1 MIRLVC
7 AIVFIVK
14 AVGVGT
20 TLGTMLIKEDRMQ
33 QNSDDHEILVR
44 DKSYVKFE
52 RLLVKAE
59 SEGRIGG
66 DFKCLMCGMR
76 YMSKRDAEDCCRIIP

>member
-1 MIRLVC
+1 
-7 AIVFIVK
+7 
-14 AVGVGT
+14 
-20 TLGTMLIKEDRMQ
+20 MQ
-33 QNSDDHEILVR
+33 QTHEDQDILVR

-66 DFKCLMCGMR
+66 NFKCLMCGMR
-76 YMSKRDAEDCCRIIP
+76 YTSKQEAEDCCKIMP